1 MNKYYSKLN
10 ALDDNQV
17 INRNEYNKTDT
28 NKWDIALGNWF
39 HITPTWKIFKE
50 WKVVTYKNGNNTE
63 KWLAQANWY
72 YLVKSLLSSKKGFWK
87 RFFIDNN
94 KNWNSI
100 KKSKLIINKCCWEII
115 WTNADL
121 EYYWIWWN

>member
-50 WKVVTYKNGNNTE
+50 WKVVTYKNGIILKNDLHKQIDTTLLNLY
-63 KWLAQANWY
+63 LAVRKAFER
-72 YLVKSLLSSKKGFWK
+72 GF
-87 RFFIDNN
+87 
-94 KNWNSI
+94 
-100 KKSKLIINKCCWEII
+100 L
-115 WTNADL
+115 
-121 EYYWIWWN
+121 